1 MHPIYLVKT
10 RLQLQLHS
18 SAAATAT
25 TTAAAT
31 ATATATTGAGAAAPP
46 LVPPAIRNDYRGM
59 ADAVTRTLREEV

>member
-25 TTAAAT
+25 TTAAA
-31 ATATATTGAGAAAPP
+31 AATATTGAGAAAPP

>member
-25 TTAAAT
+25 GTTP
-31 ATATATTGAGAAAPP
+31 ATATTGAAAAAPP
-46 LVPPAIRNDYRGM
+46 LVPPAIRNDYRSM
-59 ADAVTRTLREEV
+59 ADAVTRALREEV

>member
-25 TTAAAT
+25 
-31 ATATATTGAGAAAPP
+31 ATATATTGAAAAAPP
-46 LVPPAIRNDYRGM
+46 LVPPAIRNDYRSM